1 MDQQQ
6 AQWLHYLSSAGAKN
20 SPVQQE
26 IFLKVL
32 ERINFRATEI
42 NQGPPADQQL
52 GKYAL
57 RYLFPQYTLLSSPFS
72 IPGFYEGIELFKKT
86 LSQKGDQPK
95 IVIFGDRD
103 ADGVSSTTILALFL
117 QNIGNYSSEKISIL
131 HPLAEEKY
139 GINDNV
145 AKRIIAES
153 PDVLVT
159 LDCGSANHNEF
170 KLIKEQLPGLQSII
184 IDHHFLP
191 ETEDEYPDVYSFI
204 NPKMLPNDNP
214 LRDCCTAALTWFF
227 IWGITYS
234 FTEDFKKVRLIQG
247 KYEMDG
253 LVYSKSPGNQSEATE
268 FSDLDLHWSQLIK
281 RDPELYRINRFL
293 KENPETLDHWDKF
306 HIIRLSS
313 MPKLRQISSSFLP
326 LAAMGTMA
334 DLVPLLDDNRVIVS
348 EGLKYIQSTKAS
360 CSTGFD
366 LLIKKYQI
374 QPAFFSE
381 EDFSFYLCPAVNAA
395 GRIKDSGAAID
406 ALTAQ
411 DSLLAAENVH
421 KLYELN
427 LERKD
432 ETRKATDLMT
442 SQKPLNSDQCELLLF
457 YHEDIHKGISGLLAS
472 KLAEKHEKPICVLVD
487 DGDSLRGS
495 LRAWQNEN
503 VFGVFQFVSHLLIQ
517 HGGHRQAA
525 GFSLAKDQLNAFVEK
540 LNSINYDFLGQTM
553 DDKEQRVDEFYPPLS
568 IDEAQLKNQLFH
580 DTLSFAPFGKANP
593 RPVISIKTTKEIEI
607 QKIGQEKNHLK
618 LSSNLFSSSNSEA
631 VWFFYE
637 KDSLAKLEN
646 REKILTLEPQYNFFR
661 GKRSNQFKVKKV
673 DII

>member
-32 ERINFRATEI
+32 ERLNFRAAEI
-42 NQGPPADQQL
+42 NQPPPTGEHL
-52 GKYAL
+52 GKCAL
-57 RYLFPQYTLLSSPFS
+57 RYLFPQYNLLSSPFS
-72 IPGFYEGIELFKKT
+72 IAGFYQGVELLKKV
-86 LSQKGDQPK
+86 LSLKSNQPK
-95 IVIFGDRD
+95 VVIFGDRD
-103 ADGVSSTTILALFL
+103 ADGVSSSAILALFL
-117 QNIGNYSSEKISIL
+117 QNIGKYPPEKISIL

-153 PDVLVT
+153 PEILIT

-170 KLIKEQLPGLQSII
+170 QSIKEQLPDLRSII

-191 ETEDEYPDVYSFI
+191 ETPDEYPDVYSFI
-204 NPKMLPNDNP
+204 NPKMLPNEDP

-234 FTEDFKKVRLIQG
+234 FTEDFKKVRLIKG

-253 LVYSKSPGNQSEATE
+253 LVYSKLPAIQSEAAE
-268 FSDLDLHWSQLIK
+268 FSDLDLHWNQLIS

-293 KENPETLDHWDKF
+293 SVHPEVLNHWDQF

-313 MPKLRQISSSFLP
+313 MHKLKQITSSFLP
-326 LAAMGTMA
+326 LAAMGTVA
-334 DLVPLLDDNRVIVS
+334 DLVPLLDDNRLIVS
-348 EGLKYIQSTKAS
+348 EGLQYIQSNKAS

-374 QPAFFSE
+374 KPAFFSE

-395 GRIKDSGAAID
+395 GRIKDSGAAIN
-406 ALTAQ
+406 ALTVQ
-411 DSLLAAENVH
+411 DSLLAAEHVH

-427 LERKD
+427 IERKD
-432 ETRKATDLMT
+432 ETRKATDLMALEE
-442 SQKPLNSDQCELLLF
+442 PLNSDECELLLF
-457 YHEDIHKGISGLLAS
+457 YNENIHKGISGLLAS

-495 LRAWQNEN
+495 LRAYQNEN
-503 VFGVFQFVSHLLIQ
+503 VFGVFRYVDHLLIQ

-525 GFSLAKDQLNAFVEK
+525 GFSLPKDQLDAFVEK
-540 LNSINYDFLGQTM
+540 LNSINYEFLTQSM

-568 IDEAQLKNQLFH
+568 IDETQLKNQLFH

-637 KDSLAKLEN
+637 KDSLTKLQN
-646 REKILTLEPQYNFFR
+646 HEKVLTMEPQYNFFR